1 MFLLFIDVLTR
12 KVWAFELQ
20 QCQRNPVHR
29 ISLMFSVCSLQS
41 QIYNTEKLIYEHEE
55 QQQHTQNTSFSGT
68 ILKNHQLKKILF
80 LVVILHWMLFWC
92 LLCHEQN
99 WNIFRMFELFLQ
111 NFSSYVIQLFS
122 LLCPLLNSELFLKC
136 LLNTANAL
144 LLKKKIFIEFL
155 PSLSF

>member
-99 WNIFRMFELFLQ
+99 WNILRICLNYFSKTFPVMWFSYSLFFVHCSIP
-111 NFSSYVIQLFS
+111 NYF
-122 LLCPLLNSELFLKC
+122 
-136 LLNTANAL
+136 
-144 LLKKKIFIEFL
+144 
-155 PSLSF
+155 